1 MQSAK
6 ETRGLD
12 CLREIFPADALGPMS
27 AELPKDAGCRQSG
40 CGYFRGAAG
49 DAFLAPAKQKPLWH
63 AER

>member
-1 MQSAK
+1 MLHAIRK
-6 ETRGLD
+6 RNEGTGLS
-12 CLREIFPADALGPMS
+12 FPADALGPMS
-27 AELPKDAGCRQSG
+27 AELSKDAGCRQSG